1 MRKITI
7 INRLFSTIK
16 DTTTKEAINDI
27 TDVKINSEAKINSE
41 EKSPA
46 KVI

>member
-16 DTTTKEAINDI
+16 DTTTKKAINDI
-27 TDVKINSEAKINSE
+27 KDEKINSEAK
-41 EKSPA
+41 SPA